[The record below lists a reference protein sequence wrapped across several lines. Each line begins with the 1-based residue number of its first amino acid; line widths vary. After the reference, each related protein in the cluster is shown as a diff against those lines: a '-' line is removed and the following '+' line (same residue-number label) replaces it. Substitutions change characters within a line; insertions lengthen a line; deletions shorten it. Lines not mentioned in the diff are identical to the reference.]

1 MIYAKY
7 IYELCDSVW
16 RMRKIERLSL
26 IGDEIVTRAQ
36 RSDLYAKV
44 VDDRGNVVGKITRI
58 LGPVKSPYGIV
69 KLRTKEALNL
79 ELFIRE

>member
-1 MIYAKY
+1 
-7 IYELCDSVW
+7 
-16 RMRKIERLSL
+16 MRKMERLSV

-36 RSDLYAKV
+36 RSELYAKV

>member
-1 MIYAKY
+1 V
-7 IYELCDSVW
+7 SW
-16 RMRKIERLSL
+16 
-26 IGDEIVTRAQ
+26 AQ

>member
-1 MIYAKY
+1 MIYANY
-7 IYELCDSVW
+7 LYLLCDSVGQ
-16 RMRKIERLSL
+16 MRKVERLSV
-26 IGDEIVTRAQ
+26 IGDEIVTKAQ

-69 KLRTKEALNL
+69 KLRTKDALNL

>member
-1 MIYAKY
+1 MIYANY
-7 IYELCDSVW
+7 LYLLCDPVGQ
-16 RMRKIERLSL
+16 MRKVERLSV
-26 IGDEIVTRAQ
+26 IGDEIVTKAQ

-44 VDDRGNVVGKITRI
+44 VDGRGNVVGKITRI

-69 KLRTKEALNL
+69 KLRTKDALNL

>member
-1 MIYAKY
+1 
-7 IYELCDSVW
+7 
-16 RMRKIERLSL
+16 MRRLDRLSV

-58 LGPVKSPYGIV
+58 LGPVKSPYGVV
-69 KLRTKEALNL
+69 KLRTKDALNI

>member
-1 MIYAKY
+1 
-7 IYELCDSVW
+7 
-16 RMRKIERLSL
+16 MRRLDRLSV
-26 IGDEIVTRAQ
+26 IGDEIVTRTQ

-58 LGPVKSPYGIV
+58 LGPVKSPYGVV
-69 KLRTKEALNL
+69 KLRTKDALNI